1 MVTIESTP
9 EMAAKVYQTMAR
21 NLKVVRRR
29 LGKPLTLADKVLLGH
44 LDDPENQELEPGK
57 SYLFLR
63 PDRVV
68 FQDVLGQTGMLQFM
82 QTRRDKVAV
91 PTTIHCDHLIQ
102 ARVEGKKDLRESLAE
117 NNEVYQFLRSAAA
130 KFGAGF
136 WGPGAGIIHQV
147 VLENYAFPGELII
160 GTDSHTPNAGG
171 LGACAVGVG
180 GADAVETIAGL
191 PWEVLYPKH
200 IAVYLTGRMS
210 GWTAPKDVILYVA
223 GELTVSGGTNA
234 IVEYIGPGARTIS
247 ATGKATITNMGAEL
261 GATTSMFPADDRM
274 SAYLRATGRGALVPL
289 VEKNKHVLEPDPE
302 VEANPEKYYD
312 RVVRLDLSKLE
323 PYMVGPHSPDRARP
337 ISRLAAEVSD
347 EKNGFLDK
355 VSTALIGSCTNS
367 SYEDMS
373 RAADVAE
380 QAKAH
385 GVKAAVPFL
394 VTPGSEQVRATI
406 ERDGQMQSLLDINGT
421 VLANACGPCIGQWR
435 RAKEVSAV
443 PNTIVTSYNRNF
455 PSRNDGQPTT
465 MNFIGS
471 PEIVTAMALAG
482 RLSFNPLTD
491 TLAGA
496 DGRPFR
502 LEPPK
507 VAPEVPAKNF
517 DHGHATYIAPPK
529 DGSRVELKVN
539 PKSERIQLMQP
550 WPAWDGKDFT
560 DMPVLMKTQGK
571 TTTDHISP
579 AGPWLRYRGH
589 LDKFSDNMFMGASNA
604 YTGEAGKGT
613 NVLSGEKNQPIANIA
628 RHYKSKGVKWV
639 VVGDSN
645 YGEGSSRE
653 HAALSPRLLG
663 GAAVIV
669 RSFARIH
676 ESNLKKQGL
685 LALTFQNPADYDRI
699 REDDRVSLVGLKAMA
714 PGKPVECRVK
724 HLDGATETLRL
735 NHSFSAAQ
743 LEWFRKG
750 SALNLFHEAA
760 ASAKK
765 RSAAG
770 RAAKPAAKKRSKAG
784 SRKAS
789 RARKPAA
796 ARRRRRA
803 R

>member
-9 EMAAKVYQTMAR
+9 QMAAKVYETMAR

-82 QTRRDKVAV
+82 QTRRDTVAV

-117 NNEVYQFLRSAAA
+117 NNEVYGFLRSAAA

-200 IAVYLTGRMS
+200 IAVYLTGKLS

-223 GELTVSGGTNA
+223 GQLTVSGGTNA

-289 VEKNKHVLEPDPE
+289 AEKNKHLLEPDPE
-302 VEANPEKYYD
+302 VEANPEQYYD

-347 EKNGFLDK
+347 SKNGFLDK
-355 VSTALIGSCTNS
+355 ISATLIGSCTNS

-385 GVKAAVPFL
+385 GIKAAVPYL

-406 ERDGQMQSLLDINGT
+406 ERDGQMKSLLDINGT

-435 RAKEVSAV
+435 RAKEVSTV

-455 PSRNDGQPTT
+455 PMRNDGQATT

-491 TLAGA
+491 TLTGA
-496 DGRPFR
+496 DGQPFR

-517 DHGHATYIAPPK
+517 DHGQATYIAPPR
-529 DGSRVELKVN
+529 DGSRVELKVD

-589 LDKFSDNMFMGASNA
+589 LDKFSDNMFMGATNA
-604 YTGEAGKGT
+604 YTSEAGKGT
-613 NVLSGEKNQPIANIA
+613 NVLTGEKSQPIASIA
-628 RHYKSKGVKWV
+628 RHYQSKGVKWL

-685 LALTFQNPADYDRI
+685 LALTFQNSADYNRI

-714 PGKPVECRVK
+714 PGTPVECRVK
-724 HLDGATETLRL
+724 HTDGTTETLRL

-750 SALNLFHEAA
+750 SALNLFHGGA
-760 ASAKK
+760 ASAEK

-770 RAAKPAAKKRSKAG
+770 RAKKPAAKKRSKAG